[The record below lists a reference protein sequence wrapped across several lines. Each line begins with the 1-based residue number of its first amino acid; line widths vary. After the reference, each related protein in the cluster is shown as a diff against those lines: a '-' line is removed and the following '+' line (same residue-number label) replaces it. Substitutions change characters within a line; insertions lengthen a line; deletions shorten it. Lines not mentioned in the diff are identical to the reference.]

1 MASVGSLL
9 RYSFNG
15 HFYRL
20 PLSRLSSTACP
31 KPSSS
36 TEPAETHTDHPG
48 SETTLPSPESPD
60 TLPSV
65 NKEGYGFSELFRS
78 SNFVRSGLV
87 VGKTVPGVITTVVGN
102 SLYVD
107 FGAKFHAVVPRPQ
120 KGNKKRWRRGI
131 KVVVKVKDLEQTD
144 HFLGSSRHTSLL
156 EASVELATKPT
167 D

>member
-1 MASVGSLL
+1 MASVGSVL
-9 RYSFNG
+9 RYTFNG

-36 TEPAETHTDHPG
+36 TELAETHTDHTG
-48 SETTLPSPESPD
+48 SETTLPSPESPN
-60 TLPSV
+60 TPPSV
-65 NKEGYGFSELFRS
+65 KKEGYGFSELFRS

-87 VGKTVPGVITTVVGN
+87 VGKTVPGVITAVVGN
-102 SLYVD
+102 NLYVD

-131 KVVVKVKDLEQTD
+131 EVMVKVKDLEQTD

-156 EASVELATKPT
+156 EASVELATKQT